1 LRKHPTAD
9 FLNEE
14 GEGRSGEPMDLESK
28 TVPELKELLRKQDL
42 AVSGTKAQLIER
54 LQANTGA
61 TPVVSLDDGE
71 KDGSTG
77 DLLDDTPW
85 WRSTELLTPQ
95 ALTAIGMVVLMVTAA
110 FVFRPA
116 WLGFSPNY
124 EYELIDFDENQART
138 FAEELVAFGHGDW
151 EGRMSGTTEEA
162 NVSAYIEAQ
171 FAAMGMSTNLHAY
184 QVPMHHVNS
193 EPSLRICVPGLNGFS
208 VCEGFGSVGSQ
219 ITQFQHR
226 SDYVI
231 QGFSGQSA
239 YTFDDEVPLTDLG
252 NGSDESLWSA
262 AGGTIGYVRSGGTVS
277 GNTDLFSLAAEN
289 NLAGLIR
296 VNKNYNCGKIEG
308 NDCVPIF
315 KGTGIDDVKAA
326 NGGSVPTD
334 LPFIAMSKD
343 AGELLESLIF
353 NATGPTG
360 VLEMIIDVTNDE
372 ERTIYVPCGEIRGAT
387 SEVVIVGG
395 HHDTV
400 YHGQGAIDD
409 TSGTASVMELARQ
422 MSEVVN
428 ETGTPERT
436 LRFCTWG
443 GEEEGLYGSR
453 AYVDA
458 FQNSLKNNLR
468 LYINLDMNHVDA
480 DFSNR
485 GNSLTLFGN
494 NAEDMG
500 HIERI
505 TELYQNQ
512 RDEVADRYDIRL
524 STLTGSK
531 GAADGMPYNSDHGP
545 FVYDLG
551 GSDRGRAVV
560 CYGSGSWE
568 YHTYLDTMDRFNEES
583 LGVSVTIY
591 GTYMRFLA
599 YSDD

>member
-1 LRKHPTAD
+1 
-9 FLNEE
+9 
-14 GEGRSGEPMDLESK
+14 MDLEGK
-28 TVPELKELLRKQDL
+28 TVAELKDMLREQDL
-42 AVSGTKAQLIER
+42 PVGGSKAQLVER
-54 LQANTGA
+54 LQANSGDT
-61 TPVVSLDDGE
+61 TVVNLDGDV

-77 DLLDDTPW
+77 DLLDDVPW
-85 WRSTELLTPQ
+85 WRSTDVLTPQ
-95 ALTAIGMVVLMVTAA
+95 ALTAIGVVVLMIAAA
-110 FVFRPA
+110 FVFRPT
-116 WLGFSPNY
+116 WLGFAPNY
-124 EYELIDFDENQART
+124 EYELIDFDQDQARL
-138 FAEELVAFGHGDW
+138 FAEELVSYGHPDW

-171 FAAMGMSTNLHAY
+171 FKAMGMSTNLHSY
-184 QVPMHHVNS
+184 QVPMHHVNA
-193 EPSLRICVPGLNGFS
+193 EPSLRICVPGLLN
-208 VCEGFGSVGSQ
+208 VCEGIGSFGSVISP
-219 ITQFQHR
+219 FEHR
-226 SDYVI
+226 VDYVI
-231 QGFSGQSA
+231 QGFSGRSE
-239 YTFDDEVPLTDLG
+239 YTFNDQVPVTDLG

-262 AGGTIGYVRSGGTVS
+262 ASGTIGYVRSGGTVT

-289 NLAGLIR
+289 DLAGLIR

-326 NGGSVPTD
+326 NGGSIPTE

-353 NATGPTG
+353 NATGQSG
-360 VLEMIIDVTNDE
+360 VLEMIIDVTNDQ
-372 ERTIYVPCGEIRGAT
+372 ERTIYVPCGEIRGAS

-409 TSGTASVMELARQ
+409 TSGTASVLELARQ

-428 ETGTPERT
+428 QTGKPDRT

-453 AYVDA
+453 AYVEA
-458 FQNSLKNNLR
+458 FQNSLKDNLR

-494 NAEDMG
+494 NAEDVG
-500 HIERI
+500 HVTRI
-505 TELYQNQ
+505 TELYQNK
-512 RDEVADRYDIRL
+512 RSEVADRYEIRIA
-524 STLTGSK
+524 TLDGAK
-531 GAADGMPYNSDHGP
+531 GDPDGMPYNSDHGP

-551 GSDRGRAVV
+551 EGERGRAVV

-568 YHTYLDTMDRFNEES
+568 YHTYLDTLDRFNEES

>member
-1 LRKHPTAD
+1 
-9 FLNEE
+9 LNKE
-14 GEGRSGEPMDLESK
+14 GDASLGVPMDLEGK
-28 TVPELKELLRKQDL
+28 TVAELKDMLREQGL
-42 AVSGTKAQLIER
+42 AVSGTKAQLVDR
-54 LQANTGA
+54 LEANSSDA
-61 TPVVSLDDGE
+61 AVVNMDDDI
-71 KDGSTG
+71 KDGSAG
-77 DLLDDTPW
+77 DLLDDLPW
-85 WRSTELLTPQ
+85 WRSTNILTPQ
-95 ALTAIGMVVLMVTAA
+95 ALTAIGVVVLMVAAA
-110 FVFRPA
+110 FVFRPT
-116 WLGFSPNY
+116 WLGFAPNY
-124 EYELIDFDENQART
+124 EYELIDFDQDQARL
-138 FAEELVAFGHGDW
+138 FAEELVSYGHPDW

-171 FAAMGMSTNLHAY
+171 FKAMGMSTTLHSY
-184 QVPMHHVNS
+184 QVPMHHVNA
-193 EPSLRICVPGLNGFS
+193 EPSLRICVPGLNGLS
-208 VCEGFGSVGSQ
+208 VCEGFGSIGSQ

-226 SDYVI
+226 VDYVI
-231 QGFSGQSA
+231 QGFSGRSD
-239 YTFDDEVPLTDLG
+239 YTFSDEVPVTDLG
-252 NGSDESLWSA
+252 NGSDEALWSA
-262 AGGTIGYVRSGGTVS
+262 AGGTIGYVRSGGTVT

-289 NLAGLIR
+289 DLAGLIR

-326 NGGSVPTD
+326 NGGSIPSE

-343 AGELLESLIF
+343 AGELLESLVF
-353 NATGPTG
+353 NATGQPG
-360 VLEMIIDVTNDE
+360 VLEMLIDVTNDQ
-372 ERTIYVPCGEIRGAT
+372 ERTIYVPCGEIRGAS
-387 SEVVIVGG
+387 SEVIIVGG

-409 TSGTASVMELARQ
+409 TSGTASVLELARQ

-428 ETGTPERT
+428 ETGKPDRT

-453 AYVDA
+453 AYVEA
-458 FQNSLKNNLR
+458 FQNSLKDNLR

-494 NAEDMG
+494 NAEDVG
-500 HIERI
+500 HVTRI
-505 TELYQNQ
+505 TELYQNK
-512 RDEVADRYDIRL
+512 RSEVADRYEIRIA
-524 STLTGSK
+524 TLDGAK
-531 GAADGMPYNSDHGP
+531 GDPDGMPYNSDHGP

-551 GSDRGRAVV
+551 GGERGRAVV

-599 YSDD
+599 YSDE